1 MAAQAIPLAIVYE
14 DDALLVLDKPAGLV
28 VHPGSG
34 NRDGTLQNAL
44 LHHAPALATLPR
56 AGIVHR
62 LDKDTSGLMV
72 VAKTETAQ
80 VDLVRQ
86 LAARSVKREYVAVV
100 FGDLARATTIDA
112 PIGRHPTQRTEMAVV
127 TAGKPARTHV
137 DVIERFGAATLV
149 QCRLET
155 GRTHQIRV
163 HLTALGHPLL
173 GDPTYRGRR
182 KPGPPLPAA
191 AFSFPRQALH
201 ARRLGLV
208 HPVTRAPMQ
217 WESPRA
223 GRPRGA
229 DRGAAR
235 RRNRTCA
242 AMSDALADRLK
253 ARGLDWIVPAWQGPA
268 RVRAFFT
275 TRNGGT
281 STRCRRRRSISG
293 RPLHPP
299 PTWPARSAR
308 TGGAS
313 ARCFP
318 PLPCGWRRCT
328 AATSSW
334 STPTAVAALRA
345 APPQA
350 DAAVTRAPGIV
361 LAVRT
366 ADCLPVLLAARD
378 GSVLA
383 VAHAGWRGLA
393 AGVLEAAVTAMDVP
407 ARDVAAWIGPAI
419 GPSAFE
425 VGADVLPRIAHPM
438 RARPRTSCRCAQGK
452 WLADLPALA
461 HRRLAAIGVTDV
473 AVDGALHALRCA
485 ALPLLAARPVERAH
499 GAAGVARAGMTPR
512 Q

>member
-1 MAAQAIPLAIVYE
+1 MPTAPPPDVPPRHDLAVPASLAGARLDQALAQLLPQHSRNRLKGWIEAGQVMVGATVVVSPRHKLHGGEMVAVIEVPAAADDRVAAQAIPLAIVYE

-86 LAARSVKREYVAVV
+86 LAARSVKREYIAVV

-137 DVIERFGAATLV
+137 DVLERFGAATLV

-182 KPGPPLPAA
+182 KPGLPLPAA

-217 WESPRA
+217 WESPA
-223 GRPRGA
+223 PA
-229 DRGAAR
+229 DLAA
-235 RRNRTCA
+235 
-242 AMSDALADRLK
+242 L
-253 ARGLDWIVPAWQGPA
+253 I
-268 RVRAFFT
+268 
-275 TRNGGT
+275 
-281 STRCRRRRSISG
+281 
-293 RPLHPP
+293 
-299 PTWPARSAR
+299 
-308 TGGAS
+308 
-313 ARCFP
+313 
-318 PLPCGWRRCT
+318 
-328 AATSSW
+328 
-334 STPTAVAALRA
+334 AALRA
-345 APPQA
+345 GATAP
-350 DAAVTRAPGIV
+350 AP
-361 LAVRT
+361 R
-366 ADCLPVLLAARD
+366 
-378 GSVLA
+378 
-383 VAHAGWRGLA
+383 
-393 AGVLEAAVTAMDVP
+393 
-407 ARDVAAWIGPAI
+407 
-419 GPSAFE
+419 
-425 VGADVLPRIAHPM
+425 
-438 RARPRTSCRCAQGK
+438 
-452 WLADLPALA
+452 
-461 HRRLAAIGVTDV
+461 
-473 AVDGALHALRCA
+473 
-485 ALPLLAARPVERAH
+485 
-499 GAAGVARAGMTPR
+499 
-512 Q
+512 

>member
-1 MAAQAIPLAIVYE
+1 MPTAPPPDVPPRHDLAVPASLAGARLDQALAQLLPQHSRNRLKGWIEAGQVMVGATVVVSPRHKLHGGEMVAVIEVPAAADDRVAAQAIPLAIVYE

-86 LAARSVKREYVAVV
+86 LAARSVKREYIAVV

-137 DVIERFGAATLV
+137 DVLERFGAATLV

-182 KPGPPLPAA
+182 RPGLPLPAA

-208 HPVTRAPMQ
+208 HPVARAPMQ
-217 WESPRA
+217 WESPA
-223 GRPRGA
+223 PA
-229 DRGAAR
+229 DLAA
-235 RRNRTCA
+235 
-242 AMSDALADRLK
+242 L
-253 ARGLDWIVPAWQGPA
+253 I
-268 RVRAFFT
+268 
-275 TRNGGT
+275 
-281 STRCRRRRSISG
+281 
-293 RPLHPP
+293 
-299 PTWPARSAR
+299 
-308 TGGAS
+308 
-313 ARCFP
+313 
-318 PLPCGWRRCT
+318 
-328 AATSSW
+328 
-334 STPTAVAALRA
+334 AALRA
-345 APPQA
+345 GATAP
-350 DAAVTRAPGIV
+350 AP
-361 LAVRT
+361 R
-366 ADCLPVLLAARD
+366 
-378 GSVLA
+378 
-383 VAHAGWRGLA
+383 
-393 AGVLEAAVTAMDVP
+393 
-407 ARDVAAWIGPAI
+407 
-419 GPSAFE
+419 
-425 VGADVLPRIAHPM
+425 
-438 RARPRTSCRCAQGK
+438 
-452 WLADLPALA
+452 
-461 HRRLAAIGVTDV
+461 
-473 AVDGALHALRCA
+473 
-485 ALPLLAARPVERAH
+485 
-499 GAAGVARAGMTPR
+499 
-512 Q
+512 

>member
-1 MAAQAIPLAIVYE
+1 MPTAPPPDVPPRHCLAVPAAQAGARLDQALAQLLPQHSRNRLKGWIEAGQVMVGATVVVSPRHKLHGGEMVAVIEVPAAADDRVAAQAIPLAIVYE

-86 LAARSVKREYVAVV
+86 LAARSVKREYIAVV

-137 DVIERFGAATLV
+137 DVLERFGAATLV

-182 KPGPPLPAA
+182 RPGLPLPAA

-217 WESPRA
+217 WESPA
-223 GRPRGA
+223 PA
-229 DRGAAR
+229 DLAA
-235 RRNRTCA
+235 
-242 AMSDALADRLK
+242 L
-253 ARGLDWIVPAWQGPA
+253 I
-268 RVRAFFT
+268 
-275 TRNGGT
+275 
-281 STRCRRRRSISG
+281 
-293 RPLHPP
+293 
-299 PTWPARSAR
+299 
-308 TGGAS
+308 
-313 ARCFP
+313 
-318 PLPCGWRRCT
+318 
-328 AATSSW
+328 
-334 STPTAVAALRA
+334 AALRA
-345 APPQA
+345 AA
-350 DAAVTRAPGIV
+350 TAP
-361 LAVRT
+361 A
-366 ADCLPVLLAARD
+366 
-378 GSVLA
+378 
-383 VAHAGWRGLA
+383 
-393 AGVLEAAVTAMDVP
+393 
-407 ARDVAAWIGPAI
+407 
-419 GPSAFE
+419 
-425 VGADVLPRIAHPM
+425 PR
-438 RARPRTSCRCAQGK
+438 
-452 WLADLPALA
+452 
-461 HRRLAAIGVTDV
+461 
-473 AVDGALHALRCA
+473 
-485 ALPLLAARPVERAH
+485 
-499 GAAGVARAGMTPR
+499 
-512 Q
+512 